1 MERRLHVLL
10 PALADISLFPAS
22 HLDPGY
28 AHFLHTGWMKWKPPL
43 GVRRIVGRRNAR
55 EQTRVQGAVVL
66 REPGSPLPHESD
78 DESGLRESQHPA
90 PSHTAV

>member
-1 MERRLHVLL
+1 MSSYL
-10 PALADISLFPAS
+10 PSPTSAS
-22 HLDPGY
+22 SQPPTLIQGMPTSY
-28 AHFLHTGWMKWKPPL
+28 TPGWMKWKLPL
-43 GVRRIVGRRNAR
+43 GVRRFVGRRNAR